1 MRSSK
6 PLTFMLIFAVTWLF
20 AFNAYMMMVC
30 NHIESLN
37 TGVLVF
43 MIALLII
50 GLFGGLAWATWGER
64 EPW

>member
-1 MRSSK
+1 
-6 PLTFMLIFAVTWLF
+6 
-20 AFNAYMMMVC
+20 
-30 NHIESLN
+30 LN